1 MHIGS
6 EVELPLWL
14 ARALALAQMASIERN
29 KMKGFD
35 RKFRDDLEAGATTV
49 SLARMP
55 YFYSVGQVVAVLGN
69 DVPLARLLQ
78 KTFAGRY
85 QLILENAHNMRGA
98 DIAEFT
104 PRLSVEERVLFALGQ
119 ASFVQLRDWYDG
131 SSRRI
136 APSPLIAMAKRS
148 RTS

>member
-1 MHIGS
+1 MVAGS

-14 ARALALAQMASIERN
+14 ARVLASTQMVSVERS

-35 RKFRDDLEAGATTV
+35 RKFRDDLDAGATTV

-69 DVPLARLLQ
+69 DALLARLLQ

-85 QLILENAHNMRGA
+85 QIILENAHNMRGA

-104 PRLSVEERVLFALGQ
+104 PRLSVEERALFALGQ
-119 ASFVQLRDWYDG
+119 ASFAQLRAWYDG

-136 APSPLIAMAKRS
+136 APSPLIAAAKRS
-148 RTS
+148 RTN